1 METEIPMAWQWYD
14 EKWAIAIGGL
24 VLAAGAA
31 TVYKAVAA
39 GLEGLLMGRGRR
51 IAALEA
57 TMSRTG
63 QQVSECRSG
72 EISIRQELR
81 ELRERVDLH
90 DAELRKGELLM
101 QKIELHMEAQSEA
114 TQRIEAMLTQVQT
127 NLTNHL
133 MSHK

>member
-1 METEIPMAWQWYD
+1 MESDLPTMGPWYD
-14 EKWAIAIGGL
+14 ERWAIAIGGL

-51 IAALEA
+51 ITALEA

-63 QQVSECRSG
+63 QQVRECRSG

-81 ELRERVDLH
+81 ELREVVEQH
-90 DAELRKGELLM
+90 SAELRKGELLM
-101 QKIELHMEAQSEA
+101 QRIELHMETQSEA
-114 TQRIEAMLTQVQT
+114 TQRIEAMLAQVQT